1 MGGRLEGWNH
11 GQDSRP
17 SFETR
22 RKDAALLRY
31 YGVVGGQGGRIG
43 LQRLIPTSEIK
54 MLKLDHTDAPT
65 TEDYATVYVAFELSK
80 AKWKL
85 GVMVPGSAKM
95 SRYTIA
101 GGDLATLAARF
112 AAARTK
118 AARTGK
124 PVRIVSCYEAGFD
137 GHWLHRWLTDQ
148 GVINHEIDPASIQVS
163 RRARRAKTDRID
175 LEQLMRALLAFLRG
189 EPRVCSVVHVPAV
202 EDEDRKRRNRE
213 RERMLKERTAHTNRI
228 KGLLH
233 AQGIRDAMPLKPG
246 FLDKLAGLRT
256 GDGRPLPQRLK
267 EEIAR
272 EHERLCLV
280 HKQLA
285 VLEANSRA
293 EQRAA
298 APGSAEAKTVH
309 LAQLKGIGPVGGQ
322 GLVNEVFY
330 RTFNNRREVGSYF
343 GLVGMPYDSGDSQ
356 RDQGISKA
364 GNHRARELAIELA
377 WLWVRHQPDNDLTL
391 WFRKRVGD
399 IKGRI
404 RRIAIVAVARKL
416 MVALWRYLETGVVPT
431 GAVLHPSL

>member
-1 MGGRLEGWNH
+1 
-11 GQDSRP
+11 
-17 SFETR
+17 
-22 RKDAALLRY
+22 
-31 YGVVGGQGGRIG
+31 
-43 LQRLIPTSEIK
+43 
-54 MLKLDHTDAPT
+54 MLKLDHSDTPT
-65 TEDYATVYVAFELSK
+65 ADDYATVHVAFELSK

-85 GVMVPGSAKM
+85 GVMLPGSAKM
-95 SRYTIA
+95 SRYTIS
-101 GGDLATLAARF
+101 GGDLTALAERLAAV
-112 AAARTK
+112 RTK

-124 PVRIVSCYEAGFD
+124 PVRIASCYEAGFD
-137 GHWLHRWLTDQ
+137 GHWLHRWLTEQ

-175 LEQLMRALLAFLRG
+175 LEQLMRALRAFLRG

-202 EDEDRKRRNRE
+202 EDEDRKHRNRE
-213 RERMLKERTAHTNRI
+213 RQRMLKERTAHTNRI

-246 FLDKLAGLRT
+246 FLDKLAELRT
-256 GDGRPLPQRLK
+256 GDGRQLPPRLK
-267 EEIAR
+267 QEVVR

-280 HKQLA
+280 NQQIT
-285 VLEANSRA
+285 VLEADSRA

-298 APGSAEAKTVH
+298 APGSAEEKTVR

-330 RTFNNRREVGSYF
+330 RSFDNRRQVGAYF

-377 WLWVRHQPDNDLTL
+377 WLWVRHQPDNDLTR
-391 WFRKRVGD
+391 WFHQRVGD

-431 GAVLHPSL
+431 GAVLRPSL